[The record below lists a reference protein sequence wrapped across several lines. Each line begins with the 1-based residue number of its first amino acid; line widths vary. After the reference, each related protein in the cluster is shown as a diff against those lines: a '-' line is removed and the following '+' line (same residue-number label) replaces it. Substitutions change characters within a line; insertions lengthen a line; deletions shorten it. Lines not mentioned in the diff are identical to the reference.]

1 MVGIETSGQG
11 VLLTFVSVK
20 SFSSRM
26 VSAGQG
32 WQPDQDKKLLYG
44 YERSPCRNR
53 NCVGGCR
60 FKAKQ
65 TSSVT

>member
-32 WQPDQDKKLLYG
+32 WQPDQDKNLLYG
-44 YERSPCRNR
+44 DERSPCWNP
-53 NCVGGCR
+53 NCVGGFR
-60 FKAKQ
+60 FKAKLS
-65 TSSVT
+65 SSVT